1 MKEQNLY
8 TIGEIASLCHI
19 PIKTLRYYDQV
30 GLIHPRQK
38 NDTTGY
44 RYYGKEQ
51 IFEIQFIKVLRSL
64 HFSISEVRKILANRN
79 TREFRNSIKEQLDA
93 LQKDIT
99 ALQATHLSGTL
110 LLERLEE
117 GTILLERSQPDT
129 STELKLEDFPER
141 HVLFVRRQLKHY
153 RNEEPHIELWSE
165 VMQLAQKTGAILT
178 GGIYVKYH
186 HQPLE
191 HFYTK
196 DCDYEVG
203 LPILKPP
210 QKDVHYCR
218 REAAFHAVTLC
229 HVGSYHGLIAP
240 YLKAMK
246 WIQENDYE
254 ICGPARDVFLIS
266 SIDTENIDEWC
277 TKIVIPVRKKQ

>member
-1 MKEQNLY
+1 
-8 TIGEIASLCHI
+8 
-19 PIKTLRYYDQV
+19 
-30 GLIHPRQK
+30 
-38 NDTTGY
+38 
-44 RYYGKEQ
+44 
-51 IFEIQFIKVLRSL
+51 
-64 HFSISEVRKILANRN
+64 
-79 TREFRNSIKEQLDA
+79 
-93 LQKDIT
+93 
-99 ALQATHLSGTL
+99 
-110 LLERLEE
+110 
-117 GTILLERSQPDT
+117 
-129 STELKLEDFPER
+129 
-141 HVLFVRRQLKHY
+141 
-153 RNEEPHIELWSE
+153 
-165 VMQLAQKTGAILT
+165 MQLAQKTGAILT